1 LLPFYATWFF
11 ATLFKSLL
19 HLFLRLGVFG
29 LLILSFLDSSFLVLP
44 FGNDLLLIAIV
55 SSNRTLIHT
64 ILYVLVSSIGS
75 VLGVLLVDLIM
86 RKAGEQGLEHFVK
99 PRKIKRLKARMD
111 THAGWALLAAAL
123 VPPPFPFT
131 AVVMTAS
138 ALQYSRKKLLITVF
152 AGRLLRFGIEGTLA
166 MYFGRQVLTILN
178 SKMIEY
184 VVYGII
190 VIAGV
195 GSVLS
200 VIRWVGSR
208 KHRGSAKPQEQ
219 GELA

>member
-1 LLPFYATWFF
+1 MLPFYATWFF
-11 ATLFKSLL
+11 GTFFKSLL
-19 HLFLRLGVFG
+19 HTFMRLGVFG

-55 SSNRTLIHT
+55 SSRRALANT

-75 VLGVLLVDLIM
+75 ILGVLFVDLIM

-99 PRKIKRLKARMD
+99 SGKIKKLKARMD
-111 THAGWALLAAAL
+111 KHAGWAIVVAAL
-123 VPPPFPFT
+123 MPPPFPFT

-138 ALQYSRKKLLITVF
+138 ALQYSRKKLLLTVF

-166 MYFGRQVLTILN
+166 MFFGRQVLRILN
-178 SKMIEY
+178 SKLIEY

-190 VIAGV
+190 VIAIV

-208 KHRGSAKPQEQ
+208 KRRGSAKPQEQ